1 LATTA
6 LIIGDRNEAM
16 RAIARC
22 AESLPQQQRS
32 ELAEQLAKLAE
43 AQPELA
49 SGLASLQ
56 GILD

>member
-1 LATTA
+1 
-6 LIIGDRNEAM
+6 M

-22 AESLPQQQRS
+22 AESLPQQQRT

-49 SGLASLQ
+49 AGLASLQ